1 LNPRTSP
8 ARSAD
13 EFELAELQSLLYRLI
28 TAPVGV
34 EEAAG
39 HEGALQARGLEA
51 VITGNERLSARDRLS
66 IYANAYFY
74 RLLDIFKEEFS
85 CTYTVL
91 GDVSFHNLI
100 TGYLIEYP
108 PSEPSVLDAGR
119 HLAHYLETISG
130 SARAAVAHVPFLAD
144 LARLERACIEV
155 FHGVDA
161 EALEQTSL
169 HGLAPESWPM
179 LRIRLHPAAQIF
191 DIEWRIDALMTAIK
205 GGRQWELPE
214 RTSATILVWRKQ
226 SRVHYRPLGPGE
238 RTALRTAA
246 SSADFASICAALA
259 SELELVSGVTELA
272 MIINRMLTGWLG
284 DGLLTREDA

>member
-1 LNPRTSP
+1 MNPPNPP
-8 ARSAD
+8 APSAD

-28 TAPVGV
+28 TGPAGV

-39 HEGALQARGLEA
+39 HERMLQVRGLEA
-51 VITGNERLSARDRLS
+51 VIDGNTRLSARDRLG

-74 RLLDIFKEEFS
+74 RLLDIFKEDFP
-85 CTYTVL
+85 CTYKVL
-91 GDVSFHNLI
+91 GDVNFHNLI
-100 TGYLIEYP
+100 TSYLIEYP
-108 PSEPSVLDAGR
+108 PSEPSVLYAGR
-119 HLAHYLETISG
+119 HLPHYLKIISG
-130 SARAAVAHVPFLAD
+130 PARAAVAHMPFLVD
-144 LARLERACIEV
+144 LARHERACIEV
-155 FHGVDA
+155 FHGPDA
-161 EALEQTSL
+161 EALEQMSLRGLTS
-169 HGLAPESWPM
+169 ESWPL
-179 LRIRLHPAAQIF
+179 LRLRLHPAAQIF